1 LQNRGH
7 ANNTGVTVLCSP
19 VGAGLSHEDNMHKMR
34 VLTFVQ
40 IAEGKSELSFETIE
54 NELQLQ
60 PDEVEAFI
68 IDGELPL
75 VEDSLKSFDTV
86 GWPTGRVLPYK
97 KKPGVV

>member
-1 LQNRGH
+1 MQNKGH
-7 ANNTGVTVLCSP
+7 VNNTGFTVLCSP
-19 VGAGLSHEDNMHKMR
+19 VGVGLSHEDNMHKMR
-34 VLTFVQ
+34 LLTFVQ

-75 VEDSLKSFDTV
+75 V
-86 GWPTGRVLPYK
+86 
-97 KKPGVV
+97 

>member
-1 LQNRGH
+1 
-7 ANNTGVTVLCSP
+7 
-19 VGAGLSHEDNMHKMR
+19 MHKMR
-34 VLTFVQ
+34 LLTFVQ

-75 VEDSLKSFDTV
+75 VEDSLK
-86 GWPTGRVLPYK
+86 
-97 KKPGVV
+97 